1 MISDE
6 LMMQLSQKTD
16 SKMVLLVMDGVGDM
30 QVEGKT
36 ALETAVTPNF
46 DALAKE
52 SALGFSTPV
61 SPGITPGSGPGH
73 LSIFGYDPMRYEIG
87 RGVLEALGIG
97 MGLGARDLATRGN
110 FCTMDGNDVVT
121 DRRAGRIATEINEN
135 ICEKLQAAITDI
147 DGVEIII
154 RPGKEHRFVVVF
166 RGDGLA
172 GPLTDTDPQKV
183 GARALPAKPGTPEGQ
198 KSADIVNTFMKL
210 ARDVLRDE
218 PKANGCL
225 LRGIAKVPDIPSM
238 NKLFKI
244 TPACIATYPMYKG
257 LARLV
262 EMDILETG
270 DTVASELD
278 TLKANWD
285 KYDFFY
291 FHVKKTDSY
300 GEDGNF
306 AKKVKVIEEVDG
318 LLPSLLALKPDVLA
332 VTGDH
337 STPCPMAAH
346 SWHPVPYLLKAETA
360 RIDPNPRYT
369 EDCCRTGALG
379 WFLARESMAIMMG
392 HAMKLNKYGA

>member
-30 QVEGKT
+30 QVDGKT

-73 LSIFGYDPMRYEIG
+73 LSIFGYDPLRYEIG

-110 FCTMDGNDVVT
+110 FCTMDENDVVT
-121 DRRAGRIATEINEN
+121 DRRAGRIATEINEK
-135 ICEKLQAAITDI
+135 ICEKLQAAITVI

-183 GARALPAKPGTPEGQ
+183 GAKALAAKPASPEGK
-198 KSADIVNTFMKL
+198 KSAEIVNTFMKL
-210 ARDVLRDE
+210 ARDVLRHE

-238 NKLFKI
+238 SKLFKI

-270 DTVASELD
+270 DTVASELE
-278 TLKANWD
+278 TLKENWD
-285 KYDFFY
+285 NYDFFY

-306 AKKVKVIEEVDG
+306 PKKVKVIEEVDG
-318 LLPSLLALKPDVLA
+318 LLPQLLALEPDVLA

-346 SWHPVPYLLKAETA
+346 SWHPVPYLLKAKTA